1 MWLDT
6 ERDDF
11 DAKRRAARVGI
22 ELPVRCKHGTDRS
35 TVILKDLN
43 QYGARIE
50 GLQKLRIDE
59 PISLMLPGLQP
70 KLAFVVWSRDRVSG
84 LEFERPLHDDVFD
97 SIVSEFAIKQYRE
110 AAAPK
115 AHPIRHAA

>member
-6 ERDDF
+6 ESDDF

-22 ELPVRCKHGTDRS
+22 ELPVRCKHGTERS

-50 GLQKLRIDE
+50 GLAKLRIDE

-70 KLAFVVWSRDRVSG
+70 KLAFVVWSRERVSG
-84 LEFERPLHDDVFD
+84 LEFERPLHDDVFE
-97 SIVSEFAIKQYRE
+97 SIVSEFAIKHYRE

-115 AHPIRHAA
+115 THPIRHAA